1 MTIYVFG
8 DSYAVRYGTPS
19 EPHFFMGKTGPLWYD
34 IVEKESGEDVKIIA
48 DGGEGPYTAFDN
60 FYPIVERGTFRPVK
74 DKLVFFLSHQYR
86 LPIDDHT
93 NRINQPLCLDVL
105 RGDKN
110 TLLKNY
116 EYEIFY
122 LNEVLGE
129 EIFRFNIKNLYF
141 LKTLSELKNLK
152 TYAFLCFDFNGDD
165 TSLLPIEQIHK
176 KVDLPNIYE
185 IEKLNSDTFKL
196 NSEYMIEV
204 TMAESIYKR
213 DYDNNVTFRANHMSF
228 VNHRILANRIL
239 NYFYNSELD
248 EDFKEDIITEKW
260 GTRGYIYE

>member
-19 EPHFFMGKTGPLWYD
+19 EPHFFMGKTSPLWYD

-48 DGGEGPYTAFDN
+48 DGGEGPYTAFEN
-60 FYPIVERGTFRPVK
+60 FYPIVERGALRQVK

-93 NRINQPLCLDVL
+93 NRINQPMCLDVL

-110 TLLKNY
+110 TLLEDY

-122 LNEVLGE
+122 INEVLGE

-165 TSLLPIEQIHK
+165 VSDNTIEQIHK
-176 KVDLPNIYE
+176 KVDLSNIYE

-213 DYDNNVTFRANHMSF
+213 DYDNNDTFRANHMSP

-239 NYFYNSELD
+239 NYFYDSELD

>member
-1 MTIYVFG
+1 M
-8 DSYAVRYGTPS
+8 
-19 EPHFFMGKTGPLWYD
+19 
-34 IVEKESGEDVKIIA
+34 
-48 DGGEGPYTAFDN
+48 
-60 FYPIVERGTFRPVK
+60 
-74 DKLVFFLSHQYR
+74 
-86 LPIDDHT
+86 PIDDHT